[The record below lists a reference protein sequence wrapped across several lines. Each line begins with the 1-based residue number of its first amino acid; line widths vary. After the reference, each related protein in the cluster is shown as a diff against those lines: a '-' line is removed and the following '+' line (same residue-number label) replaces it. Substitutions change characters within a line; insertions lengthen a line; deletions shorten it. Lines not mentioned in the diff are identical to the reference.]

1 MMMMMMT
8 LMKLANSATKFRHGM
23 DKFYQPNS
31 GLRGSRSRDEAT
43 YTSRRTGNRE
53 WQRGHLFTRCMIE
66 SPSTVRL
73 RHTWIVHLLGFV
85 SIALSLSFQAVCC
98 VDFFGGGVG
107 MPKNQRLHSLPF
119 SHFPT
124 LASRNC
130 DRFCHAAPCVQPA
143 LLFSTC
149 FFAHVD
155 VMQLPRA
162 CVHYTNSPGLRVV
175 NPPLT

>member
-1 MMMMMMT
+1 MLHVT
-8 LMKLANSATKFRHGM
+8 YYILHLHLHKHKHVHTC
-23 DKFYQPNS
+23 
-31 GLRGSRSRDEAT
+31 T
-43 YTSRRTGNRE
+43 YTSRRTGNRG

-85 SIALSLSFQAVCC
+85 SLFKQFVVWI
-98 VDFFGGGVG
+98 FFGGVG

-124 LASRNC
+124 PASRTC

-149 FFAHVD
+149 FFTHVD

-162 CVHYTNSPGLRVV
+162 CVHYTNSLGLRVV
-175 NPPLT
+175 NLPLT